1 MVTIPL
7 GLDNDS
13 PGYAKQVLQNLGLV
27 VQTHSYFPGLD
38 SSILAIRPGP
48 GSYVRVGSEV
58 SIYLY

>member
-1 MVTIPL
+1 MTLSVSKGPQMVTIPL

-48 GSYVRVGSEV
+48 GS
-58 SIYLY
+58 